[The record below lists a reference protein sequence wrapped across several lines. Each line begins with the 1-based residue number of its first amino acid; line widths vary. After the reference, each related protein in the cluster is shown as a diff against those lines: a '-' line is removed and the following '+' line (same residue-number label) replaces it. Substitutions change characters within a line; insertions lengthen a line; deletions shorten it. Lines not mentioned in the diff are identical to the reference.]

1 MSLRIIAAKKKCG
14 MWMSQPMNRETIST
28 TQNVIWFVDT
38 MLFLIQKTAWKY
50 DKSTA
55 KPTQHNNIIKQ
66 FRINNTMDKLCY
78 CYTLLQ
84 MENQPFVDDFPWF
97 SHAFSTSM
105 QPFTLGYMMEWIGIH
120 AYIYVCVCVYICIKA
135 NGWYKYTNIEPLVSI
150 ELHLNTYQS
159 GVIGPWVC

>member
-1 MSLRIIAAKKKCG
+1 MWYDLLIRCCFWSKKLL
-14 MWMSQPMNRETIST
+14 E
-28 TQNVIWFVDT
+28 
-38 MLFLIQKTAWKY
+38 KY

-105 QPFTLGYMMEWIGIH
+105 QTFTLGYMMEWMGIH
-120 AYIYVCVCVYICIKA
+120 AYIYICVCVCVYICIKA
-135 NGWYKYTNIEPLVSI
+135 NGWYKYTNIEPLVSHRVAFKYI
-150 ELHLNTYQS
+150 PKRRDRPLSLLSWLVTWGTVTMVY
-159 GVIGPWVC
+159 GDITMKL